1 MHTYIF
7 NNIVEPITVILPTNL
22 KLHSKLSR
30 LLVIQS
36 TLSNMQYVHEVIIL
50 LQSKIYDNEIITF
63 TFHILH
69 MLCTYKEE
77 IKQKC

>member
-7 NNIVEPITVILPTNL
+7 SNIVEPITVILPTNL

-36 TLSNMQYVHEVIIL
+36 TLSNMQYLHEVIIL
-50 LQSKIYDNEIITF
+50 LQFKVYDNEIIT
-63 TFHILH
+63 LYLSYLAYV
-69 MLCTYKEE
+69 MYLQEE

>member
-63 TFHILH
+63 IFHILH
-69 MLCTYKEE
+69 MLCTYK
-77 IKQKC
+77 KK